1 MKLLEK
7 LGPFDRKS
15 GKLNVVI
22 KSPKLPEQRNSF
34 VSTNLKPTVLSKDC
48 TRLPPNLKTK
58 HRFSMILANR
68 RRSLPALA

>member
-48 TRLPPNLKTK
+48 TRLPPN
-58 HRFSMILANR
+58 
-68 RRSLPALA
+68 

>member
-22 KSPKLPEQRNSF
+22 ESLKIAGQRNCF
-34 VSTNLKPTVLSKDC
+34 VSTNLKPTVLSKD
-48 TRLPPNLKTK
+48 
-58 HRFSMILANR
+58 
-68 RRSLPALA
+68 ALTWRQSEKRITDSR